1 MAVQYVCAVFLGEI
15 ISYAGLVPALLY
27 LALMAAVWVL
37 LLLSE
42 NRKEVLAKWLLSVP
56 LSNLLLQYFWNT
68 HYAVRALNWA
78 YPGYGTQ
85 SAGGGFAVFVLL
97 LLQTVLCGIGLIAA
111 FSSPQKADPKAEAI
125 RLCIGGG
132 CTLAVI
138 AAVLLLETQF
148 PPYEQ
153 VVS

>member
-1 MAVQYVCAVFLGEI
+1 M
-15 ISYAGLVPALLY
+15 
-27 LALMAAVWVL
+27 L

-68 HYAVRALNWA
+68 NYAVRALNWV
-78 YPGYGTQ
+78 YPGYGMQ
-85 SAGGGFAVFVLL
+85 SAGGRFAGSMLL
-97 LLQTVLCGIGLIAA
+97 LIQTVLCGIGLIAA
-111 FSSPQKADPKAEAI
+111 FSRPQKADRKAAAI